1 METDFGAQKY
11 RIHCLQWHFMTSK
24 EMSLKEKK
32 NDVRTQSHIQI
43 MSDQIKVLEINKF

>member
-1 METDFGAQKY
+1 MAFYDFK
-11 RIHCLQWHFMTSK
+11 RN
-24 EMSLKEKK
+24 ELKRKK